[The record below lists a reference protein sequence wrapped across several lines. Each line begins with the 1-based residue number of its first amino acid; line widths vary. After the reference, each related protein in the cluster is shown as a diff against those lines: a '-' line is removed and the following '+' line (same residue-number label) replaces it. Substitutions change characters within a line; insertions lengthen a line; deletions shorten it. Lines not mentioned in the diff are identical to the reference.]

1 MMIKTFSH
9 EVRSR
14 EEFEMIKITKQV
26 QQDVAE
32 SGMQRGLAFVIS
44 LHTTTSIMIN
54 ESLPCVEKDIEQ
66 TLERI
71 IPTDGD
77 YVHTHMLPSYGT
89 CSGNAPGHLKSMLC
103 GNHCVL
109 PVENGK
115 IAGGAAQDIY
125 FVEFDGPK
133 IRKYIVELLGE

>member
-1 MMIKTFSH
+1 MVKLFEKQVISH
-9 EVRSR
+9 K
-14 EEFEMIKITKQV
+14 EFEMIKITDEVKAA
-26 QQDVAE
+26 VAE
-32 SGMQRGLAFVIS
+32 SGIQNGIVAVITK
-44 LHTTTSIMIN
+44 HTTTGIMIN
-54 ESLPCVEKDIEQ
+54 EALPCVEKDIEQ

-125 FVEFDGPK
+125 FVEFDGLK

>member
-26 QQDVAE
+26 QQDMAE
-32 SGMQRGLAFVIS
+32 SGMQRGQAFVIS

-89 CSGNAPGHLKSMLC
+89 CSGNAPGHLRSMLC
-103 GNHCVL
+103 GNHCVH

-115 IAGGAAQDIY
+115 IGGGDAQDIY
-125 FVEFDGPK
+125 FVEFDGLK

>member
-89 CSGNAPGHLKSMLC
+89 CSGNAPGH
-103 GNHCVL
+103 
-109 PVENGK
+109 
-115 IAGGAAQDIY
+115 
-125 FVEFDGPK
+125 
-133 IRKYIVELLGE
+133 

>member
-44 LHTTTSIMIN
+44 LHSPPRP
-54 ESLPCVEKDIEQ
+54 L
-66 TLERI
+66 
-71 IPTDGD
+71 
-77 YVHTHMLPSYGT
+77 
-89 CSGNAPGHLKSMLC
+89 
-103 GNHCVL
+103 
-109 PVENGK
+109 
-115 IAGGAAQDIY
+115 
-125 FVEFDGPK
+125 
-133 IRKYIVELLGE
+133 

>member
-32 SGMQRGLAFVIS
+32 SGIQRGLAFVIS

-71 IPTDGD
+71 IQQMGTMCIPICSPVTAPAAG
-77 YVHTHMLPSYGT
+77 MLR
-89 CSGNAPGHLKSMLC
+89 A
-103 GNHCVL
+103 
-109 PVENGK
+109 
-115 IAGGAAQDIY
+115 I
-125 FVEFDGPK
+125 
-133 IRKYIVELLGE
+133 